1 MDLHG
6 NIFKVAS
13 VECDFSFAEVI
24 ENEKEEL
31 RRRLLQVYFKEEPE
45 LYDLINDDE
54 KWDEYFRKYLI
65 ERFGCEFS
73 RESY

>member
-31 RRRLLQVYFKEEPE
+31 RDRLLQVYFKDEPT
-45 LYDLINDDE
+45 LFDMINDDE
-54 KWDEYFRKYLI
+54 KWEEYFRKYNNI
-65 ERFGCEFS
+65 IQVKAKR
-73 RESY
+73 

>member
-1 MDLHG
+1 MNSSLQTMDLHG
-6 NIFKVAS
+6 NIFKVAT

-54 KWDEYFRKYLI
+54 KWDEYFRK
-65 ERFGCEFS
+65 
-73 RESY
+73 